1 VTSPGRGGHGPPDNQ
16 AGGSALLRG
25 GILVGIAF
33 VIGFA
38 LLAKG
43 FEPSSGGSTSN
54 AIDQTTTTAA
64 DDGTTTSTTLAAP
77 HQPAEVKVYVLN
89 GSGLVGVA
97 QQATD
102 ILNGRGY
109 TTIAPQNAPAKVPAT
124 VVYYVEGYQADGLQ
138 VAAAL
143 GAAPA
148 QVQPMPA
155 PGTNPAVP
163 ADTQAANVVVVL
175 GPDFKAG

>member
-1 VTSPGRGGHGPPDNQ
+1 VTSPGRGGRGPQDNQ
-16 AGGSALLRG
+16 SGGSALLRG
-25 GILVGIAF
+25 GILVGVAF

-43 FEPSSGGSTSN
+43 FEPGGGGSTSS
-54 AIDQTTTTAA
+54 AIDQTTTTSP

-77 HQPAEVKVYVLN
+77 HQPAEVKVFVLN

-109 TTIAPQNAPAKVPAT
+109 TTIAPKNAPANVPAT
-124 VVYYVEGYQADGLQ
+124 AVYYVEGYQADALQ

-143 GAAPA
+143 GAEST

-155 PGTNPAVP
+155 PGTNPAIP
-163 ADTQAANVVVVL
+163 ADTQGANVVAVL
-175 GPDFKAG
+175 GPDFQAG